1 MEILP
6 SWLPGPDQVR
16 LLHKTQ
22 PFCPFSMEN
31 FPWITLP
38 GRINRFIFM
47 GNQPFFGN
55 GEVMELPA
63 QGRRITAPDKLLN
76 LWGIWQWRLDVFYT
90 LNVNSLGQELNY

>member
-1 MEILP
+1 
-6 SWLPGPDQVR
+6 
-16 LLHKTQ
+16 
-22 PFCPFSMEN
+22 MEN

-38 GRINRFIFM
+38 GRIIRFIFM

-55 GEVMELPA
+55 GEAMELPA
-63 QGRRITAPDKLLN
+63 QGCRITAPDKLLN